1 MTVNC
6 FDCYKKSGCSFNAPV
21 KNVFLALLCTI
32 QNLRLNKNT
41 TKILD
46 RVKDFKIGKV
56 NWVYFLGTKNIGL
69 FPPRKFKDTK
79 MTTKLGHPKIPCG
92 QQK

>member
-1 MTVNC
+1 MRNE
-6 FDCYKKSGCSFNAPV
+6 KSGCFFNAPV

-32 QNLRLNKNT
+32 QTLRLNKDT

-46 RVKDFKIGKV
+46 RVKDFKFGKV
-56 NWVYFLGTKNIGL
+56 NWVYFLGTKILEL
-69 FPPRKFKDTK
+69 FLPTKFKDTE

>member
-6 FDCYKKSGCSFNAPV
+6 FDWYEKSECFFDAPV

-32 QNLRLNKNT
+32 QTLRLNKDT

-46 RVKDFKIGKV
+46 RVKDFKFGKV
-56 NWVYFLGTKNIGL
+56 NWVYFQVQKNIG
-69 FPPRKFKDTK
+69 TIS
-79 MTTKLGHPKIPCG
+79 TYKI
-92 QQK
+92 